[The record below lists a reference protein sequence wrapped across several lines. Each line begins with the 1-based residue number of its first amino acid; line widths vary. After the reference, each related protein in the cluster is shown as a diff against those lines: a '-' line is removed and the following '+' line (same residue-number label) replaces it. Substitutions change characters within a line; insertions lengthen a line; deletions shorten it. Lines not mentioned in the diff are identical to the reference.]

1 MSPYSNATA
10 QLQESKSDLKET
22 NEEQTPKFSIEI
34 LNGIPIKNGNKK
46 QMGGN
51 ALILHNYKVSS
62 PSDKM
67 ISIVGFLWLFDFP
80 L

>member
-1 MSPYSNATA
+1 MNCPELSQHGA
-10 QLQESKSDLKET
+10 LET
-22 NEEQTPKFSIEI
+22 NNEEQTTKFSIEI

-51 ALILHNYKVSS
+51 ALVLHNYKVSN
-62 PSDKM
+62 PWDNL
-67 ISIVGFLWLFDFP
+67 ITIVGFLWLFDFP